1 MPGKLDSV
9 MVPLAN
15 ALIGDFGKTVSYKQR
30 ASSYDAASGKT
41 TFTETVTSAIIAP
54 PEPYKQSR
62 VDGSVVQMGD
72 VMTAI
77 AGSAISFVPEIS
89 DRVLLND
96 VDWQVVGVNPV
107 FSGELVAM
115 YELQLRQ

>member
-15 ALIGDFGKTVSYKQR
+15 QLIGDFGKTVSYKQR
-30 ASSYDAASGKT
+30 ASSYDPSTGKT
-41 TFTETVTSAIIAP
+41 SFTETETSAIIAP
-54 PEPYKQSR
+54 PEPYKQNR
-62 VDGSVVQMGD
+62 IDGTVIQQGD
-72 VMTAI
+72 VMTSI
-77 AGSAISFVPEIS
+77 AGSSISFVPEIS
-89 DRVLLND
+89 DRVLMNG

-107 FSGELVAM
+107 FSGELVAL